1 MPVQRAVRMLAW
13 VVSGAALWGCTP
25 SPEKLCKEYVEKRN
39 KDWPEAPGVEK
50 ACVKELT
57 SVKEKSPD
65 GWGCVVGAV
74 EKQSSIEEVAT
85 VLKGCRSQYKVEG
98 DTPAFAG
105 LGFEES
111 GAWADAKPK
120 KLDAAMCRE
129 GAWGIAVKKRSFG
142 MLLVANQF
150 QDHVK
155 ELEKACKE
163 NGDNADYARMFAC
176 LRRVDKRDD
185 LLKCGED
192 SQANAKGGR

>member
-1 MPVQRAVRMLAW
+1 MSVQCAVRVLAW
-13 VVSGAALWGCTP
+13 VVSGAALLGCTP

-50 ACVKELT
+50 TCVKELT
-57 SVKEKSPD
+57 SVKEKAPD
-65 GWGCVVGAV
+65 GWGCFAGAI

-85 VLKGCRSQYKVEG
+85 VLKSCRSQYKAEEG
-98 DTPAFAG
+98 ALAFAG

-129 GAWGIAVKKRSFG
+129 GAWGISVKKRSFG
-142 MLLVANQF
+142 MLLVGNQF

-163 NGDNADYARMFAC
+163 NGDNEEYARMFAC
-176 LRRVDKRDD
+176 LRRVQSKADI
-185 LLKCGED
+185 LPCGD
-192 SQANAKGGR
+192 ASQARAKGGR